1 MRGLTIGHHR
11 VGVILRLARK
21 ARSPA
26 LRWAVPLT
34 LISVVA
40 LVVGLVVIPAGG
52 SAARALPVGTL
63 AAPAPGLPV
72 LTSAAPTPSAGDL
85 GDPAIL
91 TVPAGVDGPARYLV
105 FGTGD
110 WPYNVPTAVS
120 TDLKTWHRVG
130 DALPV
135 VPAWSATDKFHSHIW
150 APAVRRI
157 GNRWLMYITVPDRK
171 SGRQCIAVT
180 SSSHPE
186 GPYSDALGSPLVCQ
200 SARGG
205 SIDASV
211 VVAASGDTLLW
222 KSDGNCCHLPATLWS
237 QSLSPDGLGL
247 TGTAH
252 ALLSADEP
260 WQQGVTE
267 EPAAVPNS
275 KGGWWLFYS
284 GGFYNGPRYAIGVA
298 SCRTLAGPCTERSK
312 IPYAASLPG
321 QRSPGGLET
330 FVDLQGQLRVV
341 FDTWTRPLG
350 PDGNYHCCR
359 AIDLATVSS
368 T

>member
-1 MRGLTIGHHR
+1 MKLPNRR
-11 VGVILRLARK
+11 VEVMLLPLK
-21 ARSPA
+21 ARSRT
-26 LRWAVPLT
+26 LRWVVPLA
-34 LISVVA
+34 LVGVVA
-40 LVVGLVVIPAGG
+40 LILGLALVPAGH
-52 SAARALPVGTL
+52 SAPRRLPVGTL
-63 AAPAPGLPV
+63 AAPSPQLPV
-72 LTSAAPTPSAGDL
+72 LTSAGPTPSAGDL
-85 GDPAIL
+85 GDPAML
-91 TVPAGVDGPARYLV
+91 TVPAGESGPARYLV

-120 TDLKTWHRVG
+120 SDLKTWQRGG

-157 GNRWLMYITVPDRK
+157 GSRWLMYVTVPDRQ

-180 SSSHPE
+180 SSSKPE
-186 GPYSDALGSPLVCQ
+186 GPYADALGRPLVCQ
-200 SARGG
+200 RALGG

-211 VVAASGDTLLW
+211 VATGSGHTLLW
-222 KSDGNCCHLPATLWS
+222 KSDGNCCRLPATLWS
-237 QSLSPDGLGL
+237 QQLSPDGMSL
-247 TGTAH
+247 TGSAH
-252 ALLSADEP
+252 PLLSADEP
-260 WQQGVTE
+260 WQQGVIE

-275 KGGWWLFYS
+275 EGGWWLFYS

-298 SCRTLAGPCTERSK
+298 SCPTLAGPCTERSK
-312 IPYAASLPG
+312 TPYAASVPG

-330 FVDLQGQLRVV
+330 FVDLQGHLRVV

-359 AIDLATVSS
+359 AIDLATV
-368 T
+368 TRT